1 MRITTIPQSI
11 KEALGMAL
19 GMVPTPL
26 CDVTLGPLVANA
38 VIAASSVHLFDAL
51 ESGERTSAEV
61 AAHCGTD
68 RVATERLMR
77 ALYVSNYLKWNN
89 GLYCLTRRA
98 RRWLL
103 NSSKDSLHFA
113 ILHRSIDFRFF
124 DFESYVRRGEAR
136 DFHQELNSEEWTGY
150 HRGQA
155 VQAKLLADELI
166 RKVRL
171 SPSATKML
179 DLGGG
184 HGVYSLAFCN
194 AYPGLRSRIL
204 DLATPLDQRPL
215 TQSADKNYASVSF
228 EAADVRTATL
238 GTDSVDVVLIAN
250 LIHHFDESTN
260 RGLLQRVTRALV
272 SGGVVIVLDLM
283 RAASV
288 KQAEQFDA
296 LMDVYFGAAS
306 GSQLWTVDQV
316 REWQA
321 SNGLIPQPPLS
332 MSLLPACKVLVARKL

>member
-1 MRITTIPQSI
+1 MRSRYENYTPQAKTGRPEARHIEEKGQRVRIKTIPQSI

-26 CDVTLGPLVANA
+26 CDVMLGPLVANA

-89 GLYCLTRRA
+89 GLYRLTRRA

-103 NSSKDSLHFA
+103 NSSKNSLHFA

-124 DFESYVRRGEAR
+124 DFESYVRRGAAR
-136 DFHQELNSEEWTGY
+136 DFHQELNSKEWTGY

-155 VQAKLLADELI
+155 VQAKLLADELV

-184 HGVYSLAFCN
+184 HGVYSLAFCTRIR
-194 AYPGLRSRIL
+194 AYDLESLIL
-204 DLATPLDQRPL
+204 PLPWI
-215 TQSADKNYASVSF
+215 N
-228 EAADVRTATL
+228 
-238 GTDSVDVVLIAN
+238 VL
-250 LIHHFDESTN
+250 
-260 RGLLQRVTRALV
+260 
-272 SGGVVIVLDLM
+272 
-283 RAASV
+283 
-288 KQAEQFDA
+288 
-296 LMDVYFGAAS
+296 
-306 GSQLWTVDQV
+306 
-316 REWQA
+316 
-321 SNGLIPQPPLS
+321 
-332 MSLLPACKVLVARKL
+332 